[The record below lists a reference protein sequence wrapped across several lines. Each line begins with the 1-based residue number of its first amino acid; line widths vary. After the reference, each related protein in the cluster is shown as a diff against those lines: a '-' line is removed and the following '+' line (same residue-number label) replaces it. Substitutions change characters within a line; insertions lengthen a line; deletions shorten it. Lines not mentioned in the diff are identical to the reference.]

1 VSGTTTHRLLD
12 AGRGAALAAVLL
24 YALNLRGPITALAPV
39 VEDVRADLALT
50 ATTVGL
56 LTGVPVL
63 CFALITPLAA
73 VLVGRLGTAQAVAG
87 SLLTVLAGTVL
98 RSVGDFPTALVG
110 TVLIGAAITV
120 GNVALPVV
128 VARDFSS
135 GVTGVTGAYTA
146 AMNAGSVLTTLGTAP
161 LAALVGWRW
170 ALASWG
176 VLAVVALVAWARVY
190 GWRRAP
196 RVVSAPD
203 AEAAADDAQDDTA
216 HAPGSTA
223 GPGPATPPATVA
235 THVLRN
241 PLTWLFVVTFA
252 AQSASYYGLTA
263 WLPTLLHDQT
273 GLSRAG
279 AGAAAALFQGF
290 GVLGS
295 VLAGGALARWRTRR
309 VALVVGGLWLS
320 LPAGLLLAPAGWA
333 VWASFG
339 GMAQAA
345 NFVMIFSVVTVVA
358 DSPAAAGRMS
368 AAIQTVGYVAAGL
381 APSVLGAVH
390 TASGGWRAPLLVVL
404 SALAVMVVVHL
415 AAIGLA
421 LRQRGGTLA
430 RRTPASDPAPAAD

>member
-1 VSGTTTHRLLD
+1 MSGTTTQRLLD

-39 VEDVRADLALT
+39 VENVRADLGLS

-63 CFALITPLAA
+63 CFALLTPLAA

-87 SLLTVLAGTVL
+87 SLLTVLAGTLL
-98 RSVGDFPTALVG
+98 RSVGDFRTALVG

-176 VLAVVALVAWARVY
+176 VLAVVALVAWQRVY

-196 RVVSAPD
+196 RVASASGAVAAPD
-203 AEAAADDAQDDTA
+203 EAPDDARQ
-216 HAPGSTA
+216 APGSA
-223 GPGPATPPATVA
+223 EGSAPPPASAA

-263 WLPTLLHDQT
+263 WLPALLHDET

-309 VALVVGGLWLS
+309 VALAVGALWLS
-320 LPAGLLLAPAGWA
+320 LPTGLLLVPAGWA
-333 VWASFG
+333 VWASLG
-339 GMAQAA
+339 GLAQAA
-345 NFVMIFSVVTVVA
+345 NFVLIFSVVTVVA

-390 TASGGWRAPLLVVL
+390 TASGGWRAPLLVVV
-404 SALAVMVVVHL
+404 AGLAVMVVAHL
-415 AAIGLA
+415 SAIGVA
-421 LRQRGGTLA
+421 LRHRGGTLA
-430 RRTPASDPAPAAD
+430 RSAP

>member
-39 VEDVRADLALT
+39 VENVRADLALS

-176 VLAVVALVAWARVY
+176 VLAVVALVAWQRVY

-196 RVVSAPD
+196 RVASAPGAVVAPD
-203 AEAAADDAQDDTA
+203 EAPDEAPDDARD
-216 HAPGSTA
+216 APGSA
-223 GPGPATPPATVA
+223 EGSALPPTSAA
-235 THVLRN
+235 PHVLRN

-263 WLPTLLHDQT
+263 WLPALLHDET

-295 VLAGGALARWRTRR
+295 VLASGALARWRTRR
-309 VALVVGGLWLS
+309 VALVVGALWLS
-320 LPAGLLLAPAGWA
+320 LPAGLLLVPAGWA

-345 NFVMIFSVVTVVA
+345 NFVLIFSVVTVVA
-358 DSPAAAGRMS
+358 DSPAAAGRMA

-404 SALAVMVVVHL
+404 VALAVMVVAHL
-415 AAIGLA
+415 SAIGVA
-421 LRQRGGTLA
+421 LRHRGGTLA
-430 RRTPASDPAPAAD
+430 RSAP